1 MSCVD
6 MITRFEIRWRDYWKI
21 LFFQTWRGYH
31 QIKWVFVR
39 SWRYYGTSTV
49 RYYWNPCIHIHVHT
63 LIYLRFWYVKCWYF
77 LEWEISKD
85 IIWRL
90 FHPLFYWSACTKP
103 GEWAWIA
110 PSPSYNAPLSAMKK
124 WPYKRGVLTWRRQFS
139 SILLSLCIG
148 NLAW

>member
-1 MSCVD
+1 
-6 MITRFEIRWRDYWKI
+6 MITRFEIRWRGYWKV

-90 FHPLFYWSACTKP
+90 FHPLFYWSACNQ
-103 GEWAWIA
+103 ARRVSSRVYMN
-110 PSPSYNAPLSAMKK
+110 SPLPPLIMPPFLLWKSGLI
-124 WPYKRGVLTWRRQFS
+124 RGVSFLEGDNLVVFYY
-139 SILLSLCIG
+139 LIG